1 MRRSNELG
9 NSSYDNDKSL
19 SARVVIHGGFVISRY
34 LNRPGSETEG
44 EGYTSKRYRQLM
56 RASVA
61 LAVPTESLPKENP
74 AIASSEIRQKTPVLL
89 GMGFWPGV

>member
-1 MRRSNELG
+1 
-9 NSSYDNDKSL
+9 
-19 SARVVIHGGFVISRY
+19 
-34 LNRPGSETEG
+34 
-44 EGYTSKRYRQLM
+44 M

-61 LAVPTESLPKENP
+61 LAIPTESLPKENP